1 MHVPRQRQPEGW
13 VAIGYAYRHWKQAL
27 SRRAGID
34 KKDAT
39 PKQITTFQERVDV
52 LSASKEMAQATKRA
66 MALSEAIEASGWTD
80 ELNGISFKPYRA

>member
-1 MHVPRQRQPEGW
+1 MHVPRQQQPEGW

-39 PKQITTFQERVDV
+39 PKQITTFQERVDF
-52 LSASKEMAQATKRA
+52 LSATKEMAPGGHHRQEDQAKLRQQEQ
-66 MALSEAIEASGWTD
+66 S
-80 ELNGISFKPYRA
+80 

>member
-1 MHVPRQRQPEGW
+1 MHVPRQQQPEGW

-66 MALSEAIEASGWTD
+66 FALSEAVEASDLMD
-80 ELNGISFKPYRA
+80 ELNGLPSVLSS

>member
-1 MHVPRQRQPEGW
+1 MHIPRQQQPEGW

-27 SRRAGID
+27 SRRAGI
-34 KKDAT
+34 DAT

-66 MALSEAIEASGWTD
+66 VALIDLYASEGYFD
-80 ELNGISFKPYRA
+80 EGNGIAGAFLP

>member
-1 MHVPRQRQPEGW
+1 MHVPRQQQPEGW

-52 LSASKEMAQATKRA
+52 LSASKEMAQATKLLKVDRA
-66 MALSEAIEASGWTD
+66 RNCIGAGSDAVAATTIE
-80 ELNGISFKPYRA
+80 